1 MQGPYFGICI
11 GVWTYLRHY
20 QNLRIIFSLFTE
32 FKTVGPYELNWE
44 TQQYKCWISNVIVF
58 GLLAALQAL
67 NLFWLFCLLR
77 SAYRFVVYRIAKDD
91 RSEAEESGLEEME
104 RKKEEMVNM
113 LAKKVGALP
122 LLNGKGFANGSANG
136 VIKATGNGTAVPPT
150 SRKNAL

>member
-11 GVWTYLRHY
+11 GVWSYLRHY

-32 FKTVGPYELNWE
+32 FKTVGPYELNWQ
-44 TQQYKCWISNVIVF
+44 TQQYKGWLSNVIIF

-77 SAYRFVVYRIAKDD
+77 CAYRLVVYRIAKDD

-104 RKKEEMVNM
+104 HKEETLNK
-113 LAKKVGALP
+113 LAKKIETLP
-122 LLNGKGFANGSANG
+122 LLNGNGFANGSANG
-136 VIKATGNGTAVPPT
+136 VIKATGNGTAVLPT